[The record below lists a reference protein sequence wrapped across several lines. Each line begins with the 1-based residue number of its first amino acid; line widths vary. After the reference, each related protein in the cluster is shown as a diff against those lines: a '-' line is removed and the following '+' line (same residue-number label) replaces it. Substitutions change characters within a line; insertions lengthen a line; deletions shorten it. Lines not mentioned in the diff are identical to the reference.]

1 MRPPL
6 KAEVE
11 ALAKTLTEKVRGM
24 KLEEVRELPVEKR
37 PLITALVWLVL
48 GLVAAAFA
56 GGFSFEVRPR
66 RRAAFT

>member
-1 MRPPL
+1 
-6 KAEVE
+6 
-11 ALAKTLTEKVRGM
+11 M

-56 GGFSFEVRPR
+56 GAGIVWGSLRLVNL
-66 RRAAFT
+66 AVS